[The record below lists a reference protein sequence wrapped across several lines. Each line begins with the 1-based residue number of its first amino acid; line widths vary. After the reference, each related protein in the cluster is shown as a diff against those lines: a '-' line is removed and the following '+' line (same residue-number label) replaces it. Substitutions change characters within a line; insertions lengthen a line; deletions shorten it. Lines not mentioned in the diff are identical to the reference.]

1 MLNFTVNLE
10 KFMRLIKLIILAL
23 PFSISACASIIDG
36 TSQQIAV
43 NSNPPGA
50 ECAVYRQGE
59 KIGTVQ
65 QTPSSVLVKKSKHDL
80 WIECAKPGYENSR
93 YLNHSGL
100 AGSVF
105 GNIALGGLIGVAVD
119 SASGA
124 DNKYDPAVNISLTK
138 SDDPKKEAVLPQ
150 FFGNGD
156 GRK

>member
-1 MLNFTVNLE
+1 MILE
-10 KFMRLIKLIILAL
+10 KLMRLCKLSILAL
-23 PFSISACASIIDG
+23 PFSISACAAIIDG
-36 TSQQIAV
+36 TSQQIAI

-50 ECAVYRQGE
+50 ECAVYRNGE

-105 GNIALGGLIGVAVD
+105 GNIALGGFIGVAVD

-150 FFGNGD
+150 FFANGD